1 MIQVT
6 EDGGGAW
13 RKIEV
18 TALPGVPVT
27 AFVNDIKTDLYDANT
42 VYAVLDNHKFGD
54 LNPYLYKSIN
64 KGKSWTSIK
73 GNLPER
79 TLLWRIVQDHENK
92 DLFFLAT
99 EFGIYF
105 TIDAGKIWTKL
116 AGNIPTISFRDL
128 AIQKRENDLVGAS
141 FGRGFFVLDDYSP
154 LRSVTE
160 EQLKK
165 EATLF
170 QPKDAW
176 WYIERPVVSFEERGA
191 QGVANFQA
199 PNPPFGAVFT
209 YYLSEGIKTKKQDR
223 EEAEKELS
231 KSNADIPFPGWDS
244 LEIERRQ
251 DAPKMLLIVKDS
263 NGQVVQTVEGPV
275 TKGFNRVA
283 WDLTYPAT
291 YAIATDRLISKNQPK
306 GMLAAPGN
314 YSVTLAKQVDGQ
326 IITLSES
333 FSFDVV
339 QLHKGALEG
348 ASTKDVAAFW
358 REIEKMQRATSAT
371 TMALK
376 STMKKVDAM
385 RLALSRT
392 QIDPAELDHKLYRIK
407 DELLSLDEKING
419 NTSKE
424 EVGEKSPPSIAQR
437 LYVAM
442 SGTANSTYG
451 PTPML
456 MRSMEIAKE
465 EYSEVKLEIDDIRRV
480 QIPALEILLINAGAP
495 WIEGQP
501 LPEGF

>member
-1 MIQVT
+1 
-6 EDGGGAW
+6 
-13 RKIEV
+13 
-18 TALPGVPVT
+18 
-27 AFVNDIKTDLYDANT
+27 
-42 VYAVLDNHKFGD
+42 
-54 LNPYLYKSIN
+54 
-64 KGKSWTSIK
+64 
-73 GNLPER
+73 
-79 TLLWRIVQDHENK
+79 LLWRIVQDHESK

-105 TIDAGKIWTKL
+105 TVDGGTIWTKL

-176 WYIERPVVSFEERGA
+176 WYIQRPVVSFGERGA
-191 QGVANFQA
+191 QGAANFQA

-209 YYLSEGIKTKKQDR
+209 YYLSEGINTKKQDR
-223 EEAEKELS
+223 TKTEKELA
-231 KSNADIPFPGWDS
+231 KTNADIPFPGWDS
-244 LEIERRQ
+244 LETERRQ

-263 NGQVVQTVEGPV
+263 DGKVVQTVEGPV

-291 YAIATDRLISKNQPK
+291 TAIDFDRLNSKNQPK
-306 GMLAAPGN
+306 GMLATPGN

-326 IITLSES
+326 ITTLSEP

-339 QLHKGALEG
+339 QLHKGALQG
-348 ASTKDVAAFW
+348 STTTDVAAFW
-358 REIEKMQRATSAT
+358 REIEHMQRATSAT
-371 TMALK
+371 TLALK
-376 STMKKVDAM
+376 NTMKRVDAM
-385 RLALSRT
+385 RLSLSRT
-392 QIDPAELDHKLYRIK
+392 QIDPTVLDDKLFK
-407 DELLSLDEKING
+407 LKQELLSLDEKING
-419 NTSKE
+419 NKSKE

-437 LYVAM
+437 IYVAM

-456 MRSMEIAKE
+456 MRNLEIAKE
-465 EYSEVKLEIDDIRRV
+465 EYSEIKLEVEDIRRI
-480 QIPALEILLINAGAP
+480 QIPAVEKLLINAGAP

-501 LPEGF
+501 LPNVE